1 MTPQEK
7 ATDEAIAEIFSAY
20 DTDKNG
26 TLEYTEARAF
36 FQEVCQDDENEEC
49 DE

>member
-1 MTPQEK
+1 MKRKSTFKAKTPQEK
-7 ATDEAIAEIFSAY
+7 ATDEAINEIFSAY

-36 FQEVCQDDENEEC
+36 FKEVC
-49 DE
+49 